1 MVVSTID
8 PQALLESLGEKKV
21 VLMPLDEYQA
31 LMRKIEELE
40 DIRDMLQAEVEY
52 RSGEGR
58 SFREFLAE
66 NEDAFDP
73 LQTSEVSE
81 TSEVLK
87 DTYSDIEEL
96 F

>member
-8 PQALLESLGEKKV
+8 PQSLLESLGEKKM

-40 DIRDMLQAEVEY
+40 DIHDMLQAEVEY
-52 RSGEGR
+52 RSRVGR

-66 NEDAFDP
+66 NEAVFDLP
-73 LQTSEVSE
+73 G
-81 TSEVLK
+81 
-87 DTYSDIEEL
+87 
-96 F
+96 

>member
-8 PQALLESLGEKKV
+8 LQALLESLGEKKM

-66 NEDAFDP
+66 NEDAFDLP
-73 LQTSEVSE
+73 G
-81 TSEVLK
+81 
-87 DTYSDIEEL
+87 
-96 F
+96 

>member
-8 PQALLESLGEKKV
+8 PQAFLESLGEKKV

-58 SFREFLAE
+58 SFGEFLAE
-66 NEDAFDP
+66 NAFDP
-73 LQTSEVSE
+73 PQTSEVSE

-87 DTYSDIEEL
+87 DTYGDIEEL